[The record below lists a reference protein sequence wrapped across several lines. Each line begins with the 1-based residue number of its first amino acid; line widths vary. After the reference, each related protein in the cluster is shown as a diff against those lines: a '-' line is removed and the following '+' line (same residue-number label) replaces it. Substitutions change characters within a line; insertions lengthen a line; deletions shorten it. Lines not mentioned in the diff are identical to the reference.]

1 MAASTRPLVWD
12 FYRAVGSASGLGGT
26 VEYYE
31 ESGQSIWLDSDGL
44 ITETTTVEDGHW
56 EDTEWSEDI
65 AIMSDDHSLLALDH
79 PSNGVLYG
87 AAVRDG
93 RLWFYRYVYAM
104 DIGDLVRSGSWRAS
118 NDSAIEQL
126 SLQLLNVS
134 ADLFETDATLFQ
146 PGARLSLAV
155 VMGDSAPYDIGV
167 AHLDDVAFDPLS
179 ETVSLSGR
187 NQTGYYLKDQTFG
200 AATVWE
206 GNGKTV
212 VENILEFAG
221 IKKYT
226 VGPSDT
232 TWTWTFEPKKTVL
245 GGLEYIG
252 AWFNGWELRELP
264 SGMVIVGYPW
274 WIAANYQATGYY
286 QLNVAREVV
295 RRKTRKNADAAY
307 CQVYVTG
314 TDSSGADLVPAVAP
328 VENFSF
334 WSLPAQKIYYDTAP
348 NGLTQE
354 ELQAYAEDL
363 AERLQY
369 VGMVDSFTLP
379 FMQPQLMIGD
389 VVQIYYT
396 GDTEAVSLGTIT
408 SLTHSFGRSGFS
420 TQLTVDSGGAVS
432 ENAGA
437 AVTRTRALGGYTRQQ
452 NVLDFMKNVAH
463 GY

>member
-31 ESGQSIWLDSDGL
+31 ESSQSIWLDASGMA
-44 ITETTTVEDGHW
+44 TETTTVEDGHW
-56 EDTEWSEDI
+56 EGTTWSEDI
-65 AIMSDDHSLLALDH
+65 AILTDAHGALALDH

-87 AAVRDG
+87 TALRG
-93 RLWFYRYVYAM
+93 GQLWFYRYVYAM
-104 DIGDLVRSGSWRAS
+104 DIGDLVRSGSWKAS
-118 NDSAIEQL
+118 NDSPIAQL
-126 SLQLLNVS
+126 SMQLANIS
-134 ADLFETDATLFQ
+134 NDLFSVETTLFQ

-167 AHLDDVAFDPLS
+167 AHLDEVTFDPLS

-200 AATVWE
+200 PSTVWE

-212 VENILEFAG
+212 VESILAFAG
-221 IKKYT
+221 IKRYT
-226 VGPSDT
+226 VGPSNT
-232 TWTWTFEPKKTVL
+232 EWTWTFEPKKTVL

-252 AWFNGWELRELP
+252 AWFNGWAVKELP
-264 SGMVIVGYPW
+264 SGMVVVGYPW

-286 QLNVAREVV
+286 QLNVGREVT
-295 RRKTRKNADAAY
+295 RRKTRKSADAAY
-307 CQVYVTG
+307 CRVYVTG
-314 TDSSGADLVPAVAP
+314 KDADGADLSPAVAE
-328 VENFSF
+328 VQNFAF
-334 WSLPAQKIYYDTAP
+334 WALPANKTYYDTAP

-354 ELQAYAEDL
+354 ELQAYADDL

-379 FMQPQLMIGD
+379 FLQPQLLIGD
-389 VVQIYYT
+389 VVQVYQT
-396 GDTEAVSLGTIT
+396 GDTEAISLGTIT
-408 SLTHSFGRSGFS
+408 SMTHTFGKAGFS
-420 TQLTVDSGGAVS
+420 TAFTVDSGGAVS

-437 AVTRTRALGGYTRQQ
+437 ALTRTRALGGYTRQQ
-452 NVLDFMKNVAH
+452 NVLDFVKNVAH